1 MKLAAKANLS
11 HHYKE
16 TFLTGG
22 GSKPPS
28 PSPEDL
34 QIMAIAPHDFV
45 MNVNNFDSDAAIQP
59 AIVDGPIAGPSSE
72 EPLIVIVPEELS
84 EPKSDIKDDG
94 QIVENV
100 ISPSNRGS
108 EVKKN
113 KKTGKKQNVV
123 LKNKGKEGRQAIIDS
138 NINFKKPQL
147 ELLEIEHKYKT
158 QISKLKIKKLNQ
170 EIEILQKQL

>member
-11 HHYKE
+11 HHYKA

-34 QIMAIAPHDFV
+34 KIMAIAPHDFV
-45 MNVNNFDSDAAIQP
+45 MNVNNFDSDVAILNQP
-59 AIVDGPIAGPSSE
+59 AIVDGPIAGASSE

-94 QIVENV
+94 QT
-100 ISPSNRGS
+100 
-108 EVKKN
+108 VKN
-113 KKTGKKQNVV
+113 GK
-123 LKNKGKEGRQAIIDS
+123 
-138 NINFKKPQL
+138 
-147 ELLEIEHKYKT
+147 
-158 QISKLKIKKLNQ
+158 
-170 EIEILQKQL
+170 